1 MQDHRPQPPSLAHQ
15 DCQNGTAAVHKFSNP
30 TATAKAILNEALA
43 MLCANKL
50 RGPVPF
56 ATRKHLFL

>member
-1 MQDHRPQPPSLAHQ
+1 MHDPRPLPRPVRQ
-15 DCQNGTAAVHKFSNP
+15 DCRTGTVAVHKFSNP

-43 MLCANKL
+43 TLCANKL

-56 ATRKHLFL
+56 ATGKHLIL